1 MGHCIQDKLTN
12 YWSRAYNYHST
23 FYGNTMKRDRFFHIF
38 CFLHFTD
45 NKNKLDVTD
54 KNSDRLWKMRHLF
67 EILNEKF
74 SKF

>member
-1 MGHCIQDKLTN
+1 
-12 YWSRAYNYHST
+12 
-23 FYGNTMKRDRFFHIF
+23 MKRDRFFHIF